1 MRFRTRTAATDQFH
15 VSCARSLR
23 LSLVQ
28 VCSSAHQQ
36 LACLLVSYKAL
47 TSLECHVSGLK
58 RLQTKRQRRRPG
70 TPPPVPRQRV
80 QPIRPERL
88 SQIEAERPAIS
99 DLGLDAPKRLRR
111 HVAERR
117 RDELVARRPIRR
129 EAPPLVTLAD
139 PRPLPEV
146 LGIVHWEMRNCRP
159 EFSSSI
165 CEDENASLD
174 NLRQAVELLE
184 DIDSISSRVFG
195 ARHPD
200 TAANGSML
208 SYAREKLAQAEAPV
222 ARRTRSKAEES

>member
-80 QPIRPERL
+80 QPIRPERVVTSNGRL
-88 SQIEAERPAIS
+88 DSR
-99 DLGLDAPKRLRR
+99 DAPKRFRR

-117 RDELVARRPIRR
+117 RRARRPPPGSARSTARYFRR
-129 EAPPLVTLAD
+129 PDYFRKCGIAHGQMGYRRPGLRRRRGRITGS
-139 PRPLPEV
+139 PR
-146 LGIVHWEMRNCRP
+146 I
-159 EFSSSI
+159 
-165 CEDENASLD
+165 
-174 NLRQAVELLE
+174 
-184 DIDSISSRVFG
+184 
-195 ARHPD
+195 
-200 TAANGSML
+200 
-208 SYAREKLAQAEAPV
+208 
-222 ARRTRSKAEES
+222 